1 MDNKDHKTRQID
13 ERLDF
18 VNLGSEQ
25 RTALADMQ
33 PLISRSLDVALDKF
47 YTKAKAV
54 PETRR
59 LFENEAHVAH
69 AKQRQAQHWE
79 TIASA
84 RFDADYV
91 DAVTA
96 IGRTHA
102 RLGLEP
108 RWYIG
113 GYALIIEELF
123 NAVLRDELKGLLF
136 GKKAEKLSCRMSTI
150 MKAAMVDMDYSIS
163 TYLEALAK
171 EREKAEAERAMLEE
185 NQHVAQAAI
194 DRALDALAS
203 GDLTALITDE
213 LSPQFSSLKNNYN
226 EAITQLGETLGEVRA
241 AIGLMSS
248 GIAEMSSASDDMARR
263 TEQQAAAL
271 EETAAA
277 LEQITTVAGQASTRT
292 RQAQELSKASADEAA
307 KSSDV
312 VRDAIASMAAIED
325 SSRQITAIIGV
336 IDEIS
341 FQTNLLA
348 LNAGVEAA
356 RAGEAGKGFAV
367 VAQEVRELA
376 QRSARAAKEI
386 EALISK
392 SSSDVDRGVSLVN
405 AAGEALQSIGRRISD
420 INEDIDGIT
429 QSAQEQATGIR
440 EINMAVTNLDHITQQ
455 NAAMMEETNASTAAL
470 SEISVRLSSLVE
482 RFRIL
487 GFRDRID
494 KIPEGVETKPHRVA

>member
-1 MDNKDHKTRQID
+1 MENNDNKTRQIN

-18 VNLGSEQ
+18 VNLDAEQ
-25 RTALADMQ
+25 RTALAGMQ
-33 PLISRSLDVALDKF
+33 PLIGRSLGGALDKF
-47 YTKAKAV
+47 YAKAKAV
-54 PETRR
+54 PETGRM
-59 LFENEAHVAH
+59 FANEAHVEH
-69 AKQRQAQHWE
+69 AKERQIKHWE
-79 TIASA
+79 MIASA
-84 RFDADYV
+84 RFDATYV

-123 NAVLRDELKGLLF
+123 NAVLLDELKGF
-136 GKKAEKLSCRMSTI
+136 IVGKRAAKLSRRMAAI

-163 TYLEALAK
+163 TYLDALAE
-171 EREKAEAERAMLEE
+171 ERAKAEAERAALQED
-185 NQHVAQAAI
+185 QRVAQVAI
-194 DRALDALAS
+194 ARALEALAS
-203 GDLTALITDE
+203 GDLTASITAE
-213 LSPQFSSLKNNYN
+213 LSPQFASLKSNYN
-226 EAITQLGETLGEVRA
+226 AAVVRLGEALGEVRTA
-241 AIGLMSS
+241 VNQMSS
-248 GIAEMSSASDDMARR
+248 GVAEMSSASDDMARR

-292 RQAQELSKASADEAA
+292 RQAQALSKASADEAG
-307 KSSDV
+307 KSSEV

-325 SSRQITAIIGV
+325 SSRQITAIISV

-386 EALISK
+386 EALIGK
-392 SSSDVDRGVSLVN
+392 SSSDVARGVSLVN
-405 AAGEALQSIGRRISD
+405 AAGEALQSIGLRISD
-420 INEDIDGIT
+420 INEDIDGIA

-440 EINMAVTNLDHITQQ
+440 EINTAVANLDYITQQ

-482 RFRIL
+482 RFRTPGPYRNSDGIA
-487 GFRDRID
+487 GSGAAKVR
-494 KIPEGVETKPHRVA
+494 RVL